1 MKSRIMFVAGLILLV
16 NPLYSVSLSDLEMLG
31 RLENKEYDSAR
42 DVIVQEGKPAVPY
55 LKHVL
60 EDSEKPW
67 KVRFLAGVCLERIQ
81 HPGEFEKL
89 LKTDWINDPEL
100 KGAGPLHE
108 RATGYAQEV
117 IPVFHKRLEDAGLWY
132 AYLECFGRFGHTSY
146 PSEYKTID
154 TLVLEKSSG
163 LARSFAAQIAESGVD
178 AYYRGQDRSGYVY
191 DKVLFEFIK
200 DGTWPSGAYV
210 LLNQV
215 QPNSECG
222 GRYLLPLISAIDDI
236 GYLRTLGERCP
247 FIEANYGMISKRIA
261 EIEAISATNRMA
273 NVAKAPADKQA
284 FLAGTP
290 TGMPIPEHCAT
301 DAGSR
306 HSYRGW
312 AWGVGVMLLPVC
324 AGVYLRRHR
333 EKETPERKRH
343 LRVEKRRQKE

>member
-16 NPLYSVSLSDLEMLG
+16 NPVYSVSISDLEMLG
-31 RLENKEYDSAR
+31 RLEKKEYESTR
-42 DVIVQEGKPAVPY
+42 DGIVQEGKPAVPF

-67 KVRFLAGVCLERIQ
+67 KVRFVAGVCLERIQ
-81 HPGEFEKL
+81 HPGEFGKL
-89 LKTDWINDPEL
+89 LKTDWNNDPEL
-100 KGAGPLHE
+100 KDAGPLHE

-117 IPVFHKRLEDAGLWY
+117 IPVFHKRLEEVGLWY
-132 AYLECFGRFGHTSY
+132 AYLECFGRFGDTSY

-163 LARSFAAQIAESGVD
+163 LVRSFAAQIAESGLD

-200 DGTWPSGAYV
+200 DGTWPAGAYV

-215 QPNSECG
+215 QPDSECG

-261 EIEAISATNRMA
+261 EIKAFSATNRVES
-273 NVAKAPADKQA
+273 VATGPTETRV
-284 FLAGTP
+284 FPEVSLAETP
-290 TGMPIPEHCAT
+290 VPEQGACEAVVHHPVRTWVWVIGFILLSGC
-301 DAGSR
+301 
-306 HSYRGW
+306 
-312 AWGVGVMLLPVC
+312 VGVF
-324 AGVYLRRHR
+324 LRKHR
-333 EKETPERKRH
+333 KCGNP
-343 LRVEKRRQKE
+343 RR

>member
-31 RLENKEYDSAR
+31 RLEDKQYESTR
-42 DVIVQEGKPAVPY
+42 DRIVQEGKSAVPF
-55 LKHVL
+55 LRNVL

-67 KVRFLAGVCLERIQ
+67 KVRFVAGVCLERIQ
-81 HPGEFEKL
+81 HPGEFEML
-89 LKTDWINDPEL
+89 LKTDWNNDPEL
-100 KGAGPLHE
+100 KDVGPLHE

-117 IPVFHKRLEDAGLWY
+117 IPVFHKRLEEVGLWY
-132 AYLECFGRFGHTSY
+132 AYLECFGHFGHTSY

-163 LARSFAAQIAESGVD
+163 LVRSFAAQIAESGLD

-215 QPNSECG
+215 QPDSECG
-222 GRYLLPLISAIDDI
+222 GRYLVPLISAVDDI
-236 GYLRTLGERCP
+236 GYLRALARRCP

-261 EIEAISATNRMA
+261 EIEAFSATNRVESVA
-273 NVAKAPADKQA
+273 TGSAKARVFPETSLAKPPVLEHGACEAVVHQPLRTWVWVVGSILLSGCVGV
-284 FLAGTP
+284 FLRKHRKTK
-290 TGMPIPEHCAT
+290 IPE
-301 DAGSR
+301 R
-306 HSYRGW
+306 N
-312 AWGVGVMLLPVC
+312 
-324 AGVYLRRHR
+324 
-333 EKETPERKRH
+333 
-343 LRVEKRRQKE
+343 

>member
-42 DVIVQEGKPAVPY
+42 DGIVQEGKPAVPY

-89 LKTDWINDPEL
+89 LKTDWNNDPEL
-100 KGAGPLHE
+100 KDAGPLHE

-117 IPVFHKRLEDAGLWY
+117 IPVFHKRLEEEGLWY
-132 AYLECFGRFGHTSY
+132 AYLECFGRFGHASY

-163 LARSFAAQIAESGVD
+163 LVRRFAAQIAESRLD
-178 AYYRGQDRSGYVY
+178 AYFRGQDRSGYVY

-215 QPNSECG
+215 QPDSECG
-222 GRYLLPLISAIDDI
+222 GRYLLPLISAVDDI
-236 GYLRTLGERCP
+236 RYLRALEKRCP

-273 NVAKAPADKQA
+273 NVAKAPTDKQA
-284 FLAGTP
+284 FLADTP

-306 HSYRGW
+306 HSYRAW
-312 AWGVGVMLLPVC
+312 AWGVGDMLLPVC
-324 AGVYLRRHR
+324 AGVYLRRR
-333 EKETPERKRH
+333 RGKETPERKRL
-343 LRVEKRRQKE
+343 LRVEKRRRKE